1 MKKMMQVLAASAI
14 FALGLEAIN
23 AQTTNVVMVANVALT
38 GLKQA
43 DNNNA
48 AAVRINTRDLLNALN
63 AGGYS
68 FSRSAQLVLV
78 SQSDQLPIFAV
89 RDRNGTNVTI
99 TDISSVFSI
108 SEATE
113 VHANNNILSYAAQTF
128 NFNSDGVYF
137 NVSGFTTL
145 HRGRVAGVGIS
156 PLTRVNTLSSKVSG
170 YGSMNDADSVF
181 SGGISGGA
189 ARAEVD

>member
-1 MKKMMQVLAASAI
+1 MMQVLAAGAI
-14 FALGLEAIN
+14 FALGLQAVN

-48 AAVRINTRDLLNALN
+48 AAIRINTKDLLNALN
-63 AGGYS
+63 AGGFN
-68 FSRSAQLVLV
+68 FSRNAQLLLV
-78 SQSDQLPIFAV
+78 SQEDQLPIFAV
-89 RDRNGTNVTI
+89 RDRIGTNVTT

-145 HRGRVAGVGIS
+145 RRGRVTGVGIA
-156 PLTRVNTLSSKVSG
+156 PLSRVNSLSSKGSG
-170 YGSMNDADSVF
+170 YGSMNGADSVF
-181 SGGISGGA
+181 SGGISAIG